1 MSTAASTSSHPLAGG
16 LRAAL
21 VVGHLGRAW
30 EVTLYPETKPWPILG
45 CRLRP
50 LDVAFLRAVHEKV
63 NIIPVIGK
71 ADALMP
77 SETQALKQKV
87 GVVNSGLWPHMKPKV
102 MIKPELSFF

>member
-1 MSTAASTSSHPLAGG
+1 M
-16 LRAAL
+16 
-21 VVGHLGRAW
+21 GRAW
-30 EVTLYPETKPWPILG
+30 EVTLHPETKPCPILG

-77 SETQALKQKV
+77 RETQALKQKV
-87 GVVNSGLWPHMKPKV
+87 CHMKPKV
-102 MIKPELSFF
+102 LIEPELSFDSFDRDV